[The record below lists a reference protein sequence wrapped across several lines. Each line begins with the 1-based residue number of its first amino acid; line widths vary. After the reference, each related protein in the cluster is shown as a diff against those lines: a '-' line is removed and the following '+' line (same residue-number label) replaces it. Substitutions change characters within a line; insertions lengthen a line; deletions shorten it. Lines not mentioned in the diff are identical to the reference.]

1 MSPTPA
7 NDSCIR
13 CSLHDQGGNI
23 VRGGMEWEDGAMGE
37 SCVSEMEEEA
47 EDGDDRWL
55 FSLEMNIEVR
65 SFGKSFLFLACIY
78 MCVCERDHL
87 FH

>member
-1 MSPTPA
+1 
-7 NDSCIR
+7 
-13 CSLHDQGGNI
+13 
-23 VRGGMEWEDGAMGE
+23 MGE

-55 FSLEMNIEVR
+55 FSLEINIEV